1 MKKKEEQRIGTERS
15 DKVFAV
21 NKKVD
26 EAKAVGVFSLDL
38 SKTFDKLCKMKLRK
52 NQGF

>member
-26 EAKAVGVFSLDL
+26 EAKAKRVFSLDL
-38 SKTFDKLCKMKLRK
+38 SKTFDKLCKKQLKK